1 MAIHIL
7 ASQVND
13 ELVEELTI
21 SRDDEFDDAR
31 NDDDSSKNKP
41 LIRRVSDL
49 LVAIPF
55 AVARRQFV
63 GDNETKD
70 DDNYGRRSIPFVGVL
85 RDEQTS
91 IARQLVTDLRETFG
105 CSVFAS
111 QPGFGKTVVSIDI
124 ACQLASSTASC
135 AAAIILTNRNLIG
148 DQWYDAIAKFAPSA
162 TVGVA
167 KSNSPMPDTNFVI
180 VNPAILQSI
189 YDVTAA
195 AARQRLSANTSD
207 AATAG
212 HCSTTTTTIRTNLL
226 IVDELHSLITPVY
239 SRHLLG
245 IESRYVLGLSA
256 TPYRFDEYDRAI
268 RLFFGNVVRG
278 DPLHR
283 PHFVYCIRTAF
294 ALVPRYK
301 PARRVPYYKRRGGDG
316 GWGGSGGWGGG
327 NGGDGKPIVFG
338 GKSTTSDVA
347 ATAAARRVG
356 FYNQLDWS
364 YVLDAQANDRP
375 RNEKIVETICDRLD
389 RTWLI
394 LVKRVQHA
402 KTLCAMFEQRGVD
415 CVTLVGSTKAATVAK
430 SRSMAARVTVG
441 TVQKLGIGY
450 DDCRV
455 DALCIAA
462 DVERYYV
469 QFLGRCMRRSD
480 VVPIVLDFVDS
491 FAILERHFRNRL
503 ADCVKHGGAVRYVRR
518 LPLVDETAVAVVRGG
533 GGGGRDDDDAPLGAH
548 RLSVSTFRDE
558 LDSDDESSFDVVAA
572 AR

>member
-31 NDDDSSKNKP
+31 NDDESSKNKP

-55 AVARRQFV
+55 AVGRRQFI
-63 GDNETKD
+63 DSD
-70 DDNYGRRSIPFVGVL
+70 DGNNDDYGRRRRITFVGVL

-91 IARQLVTDLRETFG
+91 IARQLVTDLRETSG

-124 ACQLASSTASC
+124 ACQLASSTASY

-195 AARQRLSANTSD
+195 AAQQPLSANTSH
-207 AATAG
+207 AATITKR
-212 HCSTTTTTIRTNLL
+212 CSTIRTNLL

-316 GWGGSGGWGGG
+316 GWGGGGG
-327 NGGDGKPIVFG
+327 ADGKTVVFG